1 MLTTLRNSSK
11 NSILKIILGSLL
23 TVLIISFAMWGTEDL
38 VGVTKKQTTVA
49 SVGNLDVSSR
59 EFYSLYS
66 RQTEEIRKLLG
77 SSLSI
82 EKSREF
88 GYVDRAL
95 SSLINRALFNNE
107 ALELGLSVSDTNVR
121 DRILKDDSFKDDL
134 GQFSELVF
142 RQLIS
147 ESGYT
152 EDSYVEGTRQ
162 DLAREQMVET
172 IRTSLK
178 IPNIMKKNLA
188 EYNLQERS
196 VDFLV
201 IDAKKEIIPKVNE
214 IEIKEFYNKNQDKF
228 MTDEYRSVETL
239 LLDAKEYAEKLT
251 VTEDEVKLL
260 YEERKELLIEPEQRY
275 LRQILVDEEKIA
287 RDIYKKLNKKVNNF
301 DKIAENSANLS
312 REDTDLGWNTKNELP
327 EEIVDAVFKLSKD
340 KVTSPIKSSF
350 GWHVI
355 VVDDIKK
362 KKETSYSEI
371 KERFQNELLFEKG
384 KDAVFDLQ
392 DDLEDLLASGNTFSE
407 ISDILDVQLITAK
420 SINRQGID
428 DKMKKNDNFQ
438 DERILR
444 SIFNQKLNEEGNII
458 DIDKDEG
465 LAISIVNEIIE
476 PRKMTFEE
484 AMDLAREKLILE
496 KKIESAKQKAEKIVK
511 MVSDG
516 KKFNKVASQYSL
528 ELKGNKP
535 FKRILPDNSELPI
548 PLISKIFDSKL
559 GDVNYEQRGGSEF
572 VVAQTAQIINTIENT
587 ENELKEFS
595 DKIREDLSL
604 DLLAQFSEALR
615 KKYKITINDSVI
627 DQLN

>member
-38 VGVTKKQTTVA
+38 VGVTNKQTTVA

-496 KKIESAKQKAEKIVK
+496 KKIESAKQKAEKIIK